1 MRSVFYRAR
10 RAGAARALRCRRSIH
25 YKKLRSSR
33 LKADFT
39 VVRDLGPTRMRMAI
53 RGHFDPIERAAG
65 QARPAAV
72 LVLRGLLLLIAP

>member
-1 MRSVFYRAR
+1 
-10 RAGAARALRCRRSIH
+10 
-25 YKKLRSSR
+25 
-33 LKADFT
+33 
-39 VVRDLGPTRMRMAI
+39 MAI